1 MIGMCQVRRI
11 IVSGLI
17 AVLSVSLLA
26 GPSQAQP
33 AKSDKPD
40 KPPKTE
46 IELKLEP
53 FIAKAHEHIA
63 KAEWGQA
70 LEQADLALKVDPNSG
85 EAFVVRGLVRNG
97 QGDYEAA
104 IQEFD
109 KATAQTARDTRT
121 VANRADAYANR
132 SFSFYEQGEYLKA
145 IDSGYFA
152 ILEKGDHLQAHLNR
166 GKAYIARHQYDKAI
180 NSFNRAIGIDGKNA
194 EAYSARGLAYDLKGN
209 VDQNI
214 ADQKK
219 ALELDSKLSVAHER
233 MALAKIEKKELPA
246 AYQEIEAALQI
257 NPNFAE
263 ALCVRAQLFAMRK
276 NTTHAEADLDK
287 ALEIAPKS
295 PRVLLQRGLYYFS
308 QNKHDKA
315 LEALDQAVGL
325 RKSFAEAYCAR
336 GYVHQA
342 KKNYTQAEE
351 DFTKALES
359 DPKMIAAYT
368 GRSQAYKKLNK
379 NAESVADANKAKDLI
394 PPPPPGKNAKKKEDA
409 EKKKLAE
416 KKKVEPPENRF
427 LVSSKG
433 VDPKKR
439 PDALKA
445 AKEIDR
451 LVAVNYDKLKI
462 APNART
468 TDSEFVRRIY
478 LDITGTIPT
487 YPQTQKFLAAK
498 EADKRANLIDELLAS
513 DGYASH
519 FFNYW
524 ADVLR
529 YTDHLNTNVR
539 GEPYRQWIKQSLAEN
554 KTWDHI
560 VEEMLSAEGLV
571 WENPATG
578 YLQRDA
584 NMPLDNMNNTVRIF
598 LGTRI
603 GCAQCHNHPFDRWTQ
618 KEFYQTAAFTF
629 GTLTATGGGDTRY
642 WNSNPNT
649 RLMEQFA
656 GLEQEEED
664 RRRNY
669 YPYTRLIGINQM
681 IVNDQ
686 PARKVTLPAN
696 YAYND
701 AKPNEV
707 VEPKTLFGK
716 PADIKAGEAPRKA
729 FARWVVSQDNPRFAL
744 TIANRLWKQA
754 FGVGQI
760 EPVDD
765 MMDDTVAENPELM
778 TFLES
783 EMKRLNFDMKEYLR
797 VVFNSDT
804 YQRQACAEEVSPGLP
819 YHFPGP
825 ILRRMTSEQL
835 WDSFLTLAVVKPDEY
850 REEKADVRTHY
861 VGLDLNKCSAEDVLH
876 AEAKAGA
883 VDSGH
888 GAREKKYVYKGALLG
903 RASELPS
910 PVAAGH
916 FLRMF
921 GQSDRELISASAT
934 LGSVPQVL
942 FMFNGPIT
950 HMLLEKNS
958 TIYNNVVKKPTI
970 PEGIKV
976 IFLTILNREPDEEE
990 LKIAEQEVKKNG
1002 PAGYGN
1008 VIWSLVN
1015 TREFLFVQ

>member
-1 MIGMCQVRRI
+1 MIGLSEWRRI
-11 IVSGLI
+11 TVRGLI
-17 AVLSVSLLA
+17 AALSVVLIA
-26 GPSQAQP
+26 GPSLAQP

-40 KPPKTE
+40 KPAKTE
-46 IELKLEP
+46 IEQKLEP

-63 KAEWGQA
+63 KAEWDQA

-104 IQEFD
+104 IQEFE
-109 KATAQTARDTRT
+109 KVTAQTARDTRT
-121 VANRADAYANR
+121 VANRADAFAHR
-132 SFSFYEQGEYLKA
+132 SFSFYQQGEYLKA

-152 ILEKGDHLQAHLNR
+152 ILEKGDHLEAHLNR

-180 NSFNRAIGIDGKNA
+180 NNFNRVIGLDDKNA
-194 EAYSARGLAYDLKGN
+194 EAYSARGVAYGLKGN
-209 VDQNI
+209 LDQNI

-219 ALELDSKLSVAHER
+219 AIELNAKLAVAHER
-233 MALAKIEKKELPA
+233 MALAKIEKKELPV
-246 AYQEIEAALQI
+246 AYQEIETALQI
-257 NPNFAE
+257 NPKSAD
-263 ALCVRAQLFAMRK
+263 ALCVRAQMFAMRK
-276 NTTHAEADLDK
+276 DTKHAEADLDK
-287 ALEIAPKS
+287 AFEIAPKS
-295 PRVLLQRGLYYFS
+295 PRVLLQRGLYYLT
-308 QNKHDKA
+308 QNKPDKA
-315 LEALDQAVGL
+315 LEVLDQAVGL

-336 GYVHQA
+336 GYAHQA
-342 KKNYTQAEE
+342 KKNYAQAEE
-351 DFTKALES
+351 DFTKAIES
-359 DPKMIAAYT
+359 DPKMIAAYS

-379 NAESVADANKAKDLI
+379 NTEAVADANKAKDLV
-394 PPPPPGKNAKKKEDA
+394 PPPPPSKTAKKKEDA
-409 EKKKLAE
+409 EKKKLEE

-433 VDPKKR
+433 VDAKKR
-439 PDALKA
+439 ADALKS

-451 LVAVNYDKLKI
+451 LIAANYAKLNIQPNDK
-462 APNART
+462 T

-529 YTDHLNTNVR
+529 YTDSLNGNVR

-571 WENPATG
+571 WQNPATG

-642 WNSNPNT
+642 WGSNPNT

-681 IVNDQ
+681 IVNDV
-686 PARKVTLPAN
+686 PDRKVTLPAN

-716 PADIKAGEAPRKA
+716 PADLKPGEAPRKA
-729 FARWVVSQDNPRFAL
+729 FARWVVSPENPRFAL

-778 TFLES
+778 TLLES

-797 VVFNSDT
+797 IVFNSET

-825 ILRRMTSEQL
+825 ILRRMTAEQL
-835 WDSFLTLAVVKPDEY
+835 WDSFLTLAVVKPEEF
-850 REEKADVRTHY
+850 REEKADLRTGY
-861 VGLDLNKCSAEDVLH
+861 IGLDLNKCTAEDVLR
-876 AEAKAGA
+876 AEDKGRD
-883 VDSGH
+883 VDNGH

-950 HMLLEKNS
+950 HMLLEKGS
-958 TIYNNVVKKPTI
+958 TIHNNVLKKQTI

-976 IFLTILNREPDEEE
+976 IFLTILNREPDAEE